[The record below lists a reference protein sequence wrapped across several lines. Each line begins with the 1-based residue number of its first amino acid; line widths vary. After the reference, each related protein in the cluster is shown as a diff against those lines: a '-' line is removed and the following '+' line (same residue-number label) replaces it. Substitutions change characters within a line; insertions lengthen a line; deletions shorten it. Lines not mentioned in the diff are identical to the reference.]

1 MSEFEGDELGGHSGA
16 RAGDQRSERS
26 PTSGPVEGS
35 KTAQPASSLT
45 LSPGSS
51 PERKFRQLAWDD
63 EVSEDGSQDGA
74 AEAAFKTLTREEA
87 QALVAQHPPLSPWR
101 VVGAQAVIGVLL
113 TVLWGLGAWLVGDSS
128 LGGMEKARS
137 ALCGVA
143 AVVLPNALMAWGMTG
158 LFRGIPGAAVLGFMF
173 WELIKIMLA
182 VAILAAAAKWMPGL
196 YWPALLVGLIGC
208 LKVNWVALLL
218 QGRFSKNRVA
228 ASHAKRDG
236 N

>member
-1 MSEFEGDELGGHSGA
+1 MSTLEDAGQGKVADQGESRGA
-16 RAGDQRSERS
+16 ALAAS
-26 PTSGPVEGS
+26 
-35 KTAQPASSLT
+35 QP
-45 LSPGSS
+45 G
-51 PERKFRQLAWDD
+51 RKFQAQAWDAEED
-63 EVSEDGSQDGA
+63 EAVEPP
-74 AEAAFKTLTREEA
+74 FKTLTREEA
-87 QALVAQHPPLSPWR
+87 QALAARHPPLSPWR
-101 VVGAQAVIGVLL
+101 VVAAQAMVGALI
-113 TVLWGLGAWLVGDSS
+113 TVLWFLGAWLAGDGVQ
-128 LGGMEKARS
+128 GGMEKARS

-182 VAILAAAAKWMPGL
+182 VAMLAAAAKWMPGL
-196 YWPALLVGLIGC
+196 YWPALLLGLIGC

>member
-1 MSEFEGDELGGHSGA
+1 MSEFEGEHRNDS
-16 RAGDQRSERS
+16 R
-26 PTSGPVEGS
+26 GS
-35 KTAQPASSLT
+35 QLAKPASAPVGPSKPAT
-45 LSPGSS
+45 
-51 PERKFRQLAWDD
+51 ERKFRPADWDD
-63 EVSEDGSQDGA
+63 DGRGEAQEDGAD
-74 AEAAFKTLTREEA
+74 EAAFKALTREEA
-87 QALVAQHPPLSPWR
+87 QALVALHPPLSPWR
-101 VVGAQAVIGVLL
+101 VVGAQAAAGGLII
-113 TVLWGLGAWLVGDSS
+113 VLWWLGAWFAGEGV
-128 LGGMEKARS
+128 LGGFEKARS

-182 VAILAAAAKWMPGL
+182 VAMLAAAAKWMPGL